1 MKKRDSKYDFPQ
13 VIPKEQVGL
22 EKLLQSFPL
31 PDVVSLSTEEDSLVI
46 LDQTQL
52 PAREVFLKIDKE
64 EELTDAILRLK
75 VRGAPAIG
83 VAAAAGLYVCFARTL
98 AKVTS
103 ARLMQT
109 EFLALIDRIR
119 ASRPTAVN
127 LSWAL
132 DRMTALFKQW
142 ITGKNEITP
151 AGFQEIKTLLRA
163 EAVRIKEEDME
174 MCKQIARHGV
184 ELISPGSR
192 ILTHC
197 NAGHLAVSRY
207 GTALAPIYLAQ
218 ACGLNPKVYADE
230 TRPLLQGAR
239 LTAYELM
246 KFGVDTTLLCDNM
259 AASLMS
265 QGMIDMIM
273 VGCDRIAANGDVAN
287 KIGTCGLAVL
297 AHYYKI
303 PFYVLGPTSTFDP
316 HTPTGKEI
324 VIEQRDASE
333 VTDLHYVHRMAPEH
347 VGVYNPA
354 FDITPAALVT
364 AYVTEKG
371 VFCKPDFIRQSQSTS
386 AIL

>member
-1 MKKRDSKYDFPQ
+1 
-13 VIPKEQVGL
+13 
-22 EKLLQSFPL
+22 
-31 PDVVSLSTEEDSLVI
+31 
-46 LDQTQL
+46 
-52 PAREVFLKIDKE
+52 
-64 EELTDAILRLK
+64 
-75 VRGAPAIG
+75 
-83 VAAAAGLYVCFARTL
+83 
-98 AKVTS
+98 
-103 ARLMQT
+103 
-109 EFLALIDRIR
+109 
-119 ASRPTAVN
+119 
-127 LSWAL
+127 
-132 DRMTALFKQW
+132 
-142 ITGKNEITP
+142 
-151 AGFQEIKTLLRA
+151 
-163 EAVRIKEEDME
+163 
-174 MCKQIARHGV
+174 MCKQIAQHGV
-184 ELISPGSR
+184 GLIASGSR

-246 KFGVDTTLLCDNM
+246 RFGVDTTLVCDNM

-316 HTPTGKEI
+316 HTPTGKDI
-324 VIEQRDASE
+324 VIEQRSASE
-333 VTDLHYVHRMAPEH
+333 VTDLHYIHRMAPEH

-354 FDITPAALVT
+354 FDVTPAALVT

-371 VFCKPDFIRQSQSTS
+371 VFRQIQDFQ
-386 AIL
+386 

>member
-1 MKKRDSKYDFPQ
+1 MTS
-13 VIPKEQVGL
+13 PKQIGLNKLEQTF
-22 EKLLQSFPL
+22 SL
-31 PDVVSLSTEEDSLVI
+31 PDVVVLNEKEDCLVI

-52 PAREVFLKIDKE
+52 PEREIFLKIEDEKE
-64 EELTDAILRLK
+64 LIDAIVRLK

-83 VAAAAGLYVCFARTL
+83 VAAAAGLYVCFVRTL
-98 AKVTS
+98 LSVSSVFLLKE
-103 ARLMQT
+103 
-109 EFLALIDRIR
+109 EFMALADRIR

-132 DRMTALFKQW
+132 NRMADCFNLYINDK
-142 ITGKNEITP
+142 EILSE
-151 AGFQEIKTLLRA
+151 ADSFELKSRLLSEAIK
-163 EAVRIKEEDME
+163 IKDEDIE
-174 MCKQIARHGV
+174 MCRQIASHGV
-184 ELISPGSR
+184 DLISEGSR

-218 ACGLNPKVYADE
+218 AMGLNPKVYADE

-246 KFGVDTTLLCDNM
+246 RFGVDTTLSCDNM

-265 QGMIDMIM
+265 RGMVDMVM

-297 AHYYKI
+297 SHHYGI
-303 PFYVLGPTSTFDP
+303 PFYVLGPSSTFDKD
-316 HTPTGKEI
+316 TLTGNDI
-324 VIEQRDASE
+324 VIEQRSAYE
-333 VTDLHYVHRMAPEH
+333 VTEMHYIHRMAPEN
-347 VGVYNPA
+347 VKVYNPA
-354 FDITPAALVT
+354 FDVTPASLVT

-371 VFCKPDFIRQSQSTS
+371 VFKNVD
-386 AIL
+386 LM

>member
-1 MKKRDSKYDFPQ
+1 
-13 VIPKEQVGL
+13 
-22 EKLLQSFPL
+22 
-31 PDVVSLSTEEDSLVI
+31 
-46 LDQTQL
+46 
-52 PAREVFLKIDKE
+52 
-64 EELTDAILRLK
+64 
-75 VRGAPAIG
+75 
-83 VAAAAGLYVCFARTL
+83 
-98 AKVTS
+98 
-103 ARLMQT
+103 MQT
-109 EFLALIDRIR
+109 EFLALANRIR

-132 DRMTALFKQW
+132 DRMTVLFKQW
-142 ITGKNEITP
+142 IAGKDKISSTD
-151 AGFQEIKTLLRA
+151 FQEIKTLLRV
-163 EAVRIKEEDME
+163 EAVRIKGEDIE

-184 ELISPGSR
+184 ALIASGSR

-246 KFGVDTTLLCDNM
+246 RFGVDTTLVCDNM

-316 HTPTGKEI
+316 HTPTGKDI
-324 VIEQRDASE
+324 VIEQRSASE
-333 VTDLHYVHRMAPEH
+333 VTDLHYIHRMAPEH

-354 FDITPAALVT
+354 FDVTPAALVT

-371 VFCKPDFIRQSQSTS
+371 VFRQIQDFQ
-386 AIL
+386 

>member
-1 MKKRDSKYDFPQ
+1 MENF
-13 VIPKEQVGL
+13 KEIGL
-22 EKLLQSFPL
+22 EKLEQTFSL
-31 PDVVSLSTEEDSLVI
+31 PDVVSLCEEEDSLVI

-52 PAREVFLKIDKE
+52 PAREVFLKIDNE
-64 EELTDAILRLK
+64 EELIDAIVRLK

-98 AKVTS
+98 ANITS
-103 ARLMQT
+103 AQLMQT
-109 EFLALIDRIR
+109 EFLALANRIR

-132 DRMTALFKQW
+132 DRMTVLFKQW
-142 ITGKNEITP
+142 IAGKDKISSTD
-151 AGFQEIKTLLRA
+151 FQEIKTLLRV
-163 EAVRIKEEDME
+163 EAVRIKEEDIE

-184 ELISPGSR
+184 ALIASGSR

-239 LTAYELM
+239 LTTYELM
-246 KFGVDTTLLCDNM
+246 RFGVDTTLVCDNM

-287 KIGTCGLAVL
+287 KIGTCGVAVL
-297 AHYYKI
+297 AHHYHV

-316 HTPTGKEI
+316 HTPTGKDI
-324 VIEQRDASE
+324 VIEQRAASE
-333 VTDLHYVHRMAPEH
+333 VTDLHYIHRMAPEH
-347 VGVYNPA
+347 VQVYNPA
-354 FDITPAALVT
+354 FDVTPAELVT
-364 AYVTEKG
+364 AYITEKG
-371 VFCKPDFIRQSQSTS
+371 VFRQIEDFH
-386 AIL
+386 